1 MFRNREDAGRQLAD
15 ALSRFAER
23 PDVVVYGIPRGGVV
37 VAAQVARQLH
47 VPLDVV
53 IAAKV
58 TSPGFSEYA
67 IGAVAP
73 DGEVSVN
80 PGAGFSAG
88 QIREMA
94 EPAHQL
100 VARRMRELRS
110 PLTPQ
115 VAGRTAIVVDDGLAT
130 GLTAIAAV
138 DYLHRLG
145 AAEVVLA
152 VPVAPPDTV
161 EALRRHAEEV
171 VVLEEPQ
178 GFSAVGQ
185 FYENFGQ
192 TSDDEVVRLLR
203 ESHVGHE

>member
-15 ALSRFAER
+15 ALTRYAER

-37 VAAQVARQLH
+37 VAAQVANQLH

-58 TSPGFSEYA
+58 TAPGFSEYA

-80 PGAGFSAG
+80 TGAGFSAS
-88 QIREMA
+88 QIRQMA
-94 EPAHQL
+94 EPAHRL
-100 VARRMRELRS
+100 VEARMRQLHS
-110 PLTPQ
+110 QTSPQ
-115 VAGRTAIVVDDGLAT
+115 VAGKTAIVVDDGLAT
-130 GLTAIAAV
+130 GLTAMAAV
-138 DYLHRLG
+138 DYLHRVG
-145 AAEVVLA
+145 AAEVILA
-152 VPVAPPDTV
+152 VPVAPPDTA
-161 EALRRHAEEV
+161 EAMRRHAEEV
-171 VVLEEPQ
+171 VVLEEPA

-185 FYENFGQ
+185 FYTNFGQ
-192 TSDDEVVRLLR
+192 TGDDEVIRLLR